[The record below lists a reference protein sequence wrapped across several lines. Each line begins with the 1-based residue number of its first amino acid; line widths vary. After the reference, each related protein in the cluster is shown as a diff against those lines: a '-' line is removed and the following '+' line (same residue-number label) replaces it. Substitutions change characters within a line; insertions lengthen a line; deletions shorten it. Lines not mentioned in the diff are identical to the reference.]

1 MFSISMMAIEWG
13 DLIQPL
19 LETVLGIVLPI
30 ALTALAL
37 WVKQLITKA
46 KAEIAEA
53 DLGWLLILA
62 EQFVIAAEQA
72 GVTGMI
78 EDLGS
83 EKKAMVLGLLQ
94 KAADE
99 RGIKVDVEVLS
110 AIIEAAV
117 VEAFGLSEP
126 ASG

>member
-1 MFSISMMAIEWG
+1 MFSILFVEWS
-13 DLIQPL
+13 DLVQPI
-19 LETVLGIVLPI
+19 LETVLSIVLPI
-30 ALTALAL
+30 ALSALAL

-53 DLGWLLILA
+53 NLGWLLILA
-62 EQFVIAAEQA
+62 EQFVVAAEQA

-78 EDLGS
+78 EDIGS

-99 RGIKVDVEVLS
+99 RGVKVDVDVLS

>member
-1 MFSISMMAIEWG
+1 MFSILFVEWS
-13 DLIQPL
+13 DLVQPI
-19 LETVLGIVLPI
+19 LETVLSIVLPI
-30 ALTALAL
+30 ALSALAL

-53 DLGWLLILA
+53 NLGWLLILA
-62 EQFVIAAEQA
+62 EQFVVAAEQA

-78 EDLGS
+78 EDIGS

-94 KAADE
+94 KAADD
-99 RGIKVDVEVLS
+99 RGVKIDVAVLS